1 MMNLFLKIKKNL
13 LPPKIIKKKVIKIQ
27 KDIGLFEEFLTL
39 ARYEMDKNDLYDWG
53 LELDFAKVRA
63 GACHFGEK
71 KITFSRNFLKNSNQH
86 DIKDTILHEI
96 AHALVG
102 SNNGHNKVWKEMAIK
117 LGCSAKRCHTLE
129 FSDYKW
135 TRFCPNQCWE
145 QKTHRRKS
153 NLICKKCGSTVS
165 YKVNSG

>member
-1 MMNLFLKIKKNL
+1 MINFFSQIKKNL
-13 LPPKIIKKKVIKIQ
+13 STPKIKTKKVIRIEKN
-27 KDIGLFEEFLTL
+27 IGLFKEFITL
-39 ARYEMDKNDLYDWG
+39 ARSEMDKNDLFDGG

-71 KITFSRNFLKNSNQH
+71 KITFSRNFVKNSNQN

-102 SNNGHNKVWKEMAIK
+102 SKNGHNKIWKEMAIK
-117 LGCSAKRCHTLE
+117 LGCSARRCHTLE
-129 FSDYKW
+129 FSEYKW
-135 TRFCPNQCWE
+135 IRFCSNQCWE
-145 QKTHRRKS
+145 QKIHRRKA